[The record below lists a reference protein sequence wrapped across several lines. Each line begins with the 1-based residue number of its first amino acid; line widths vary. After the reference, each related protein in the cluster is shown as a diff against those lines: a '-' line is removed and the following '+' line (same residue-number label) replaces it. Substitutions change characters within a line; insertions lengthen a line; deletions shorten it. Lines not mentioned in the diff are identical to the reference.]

1 MLLDRSASVG
11 LEQAQGGS
19 SGRGLSRRGLLR
31 AGAALGGGLLLSIG
45 LPLPGTRAAAADR
58 QDFRPSAFVRIGRD
72 GRVTLTIPQVEM
84 GQGVYTALAMLVA
97 EELDVGLTQ
106 VQVEHAPADDSRFA
120 NPLIGIQFTGG
131 STSVRAFFLP
141 LRQAGAAARAMLI
154 AAAADRWQVDPAG
167 CHTESGGVVHGASSR
182 RLSYGDLVDAAARLP
197 APTEVPL
204 KDPSAFRLIG
214 TPAKRL
220 DVAGKVNGTAV
231 FGIDVKVPG
240 MKIATVAASPVF
252 GGTVRAFDEAA
263 ALKIAGVHRVVALD
277 DAVAVIADHYWAAKQ
292 GLEAAAVEF
301 DDGPNASLGT
311 AAIVAAM
318 ATASEQEGAIAQR
331 AGDAAAAFETAA
343 AKVEAVYEAPFL
355 AHATME
361 PINCTVHVRRDGCD
375 VWVSSQVVTRAQ
387 ATAAEVTGLPL
398 EKVAVHNQF
407 LGGGFGRRLEVDY
420 VTQAVRIAQ
429 QADGPVK
436 VVWSREEDIQHDMY
450 RPYFYDRIRA
460 GLDDSGM
467 PVAWSHRIT
476 GSSILARLFPPAFQ
490 SGIDFDTVDGAKDLP
505 YAIPNVTVD
514 YVRHEPPGIPTA
526 FWRGVGPTHNIYVV
540 ESFVDELAA
549 AAGKDPLAYRQAL
562 LAGNPRALAVLERAA
577 RMAGWG
583 TPLGPRR
590 GRGIAVQ
597 HVFGTY
603 LAEVAEVSVAGD
615 GEVRVDRVVCA
626 CDCGVIV
633 NPDTVKAQLQSA
645 IIFGLT
651 AVLYGEITLKNGR
664 VEQGNFDDYQMLRI
678 DQAPVIDIDLVAS
691 REAPGGI
698 GEAGTC
704 ALAPAV
710 LNAVHAATGV
720 RLRKLPIKPALL
732 EG

>member
-1 MLLDRSASVG
+1 MTGIAVG
-11 LEQAQGGS
+11 LDPHVT
-19 SGRGLSRRGLLR
+19 RRSFLQ
-31 AGAALGGGLLLSIG
+31 AGAALGGGLVIG
-45 LPLPGTRAAAADR
+45 WHLPASAAPGAAFA
-58 QDFRPSAFVRIGRD
+58 PNAFVRIARD
-72 GRVTLTIPQVEM
+72 GSVALTIPQVEM
-84 GQGVYTALAMLVA
+84 GQGTYTSMAMLIA
-97 EELDVGLTQ
+97 EELDVDLTQ
-106 VQVEHAPADDSRFA
+106 VHVDHAPADQKDFA
-120 NPLIGIQFTGG
+120 NPLLGFQVTGG
-131 STSVRAFFLP
+131 STSVRAFYLP

-154 AAAADRWQVDPAG
+154 AAAADRWQVDPSG
-167 CHTESGGVVHGASSR
+167 CHTEAGVVVHDASSR
-182 RLSYGDLVDAAARLP
+182 RLSYADLVDAAADLP
-197 APTEVPL
+197 VPAEVQL
-204 KDPSAFRLIG
+204 KDPSAFRIIG

-231 FGIDVKVPG
+231 YGIDVKVPG

-263 ALKIAGVHRVVALD
+263 ALKVAGVHRVVALD
-277 DAVAVIADHYWAAKQ
+277 NAVAVIADHYWAAKQ
-292 GLEAAAVEF
+292 GLEAAAVQF

-311 AAIVAAM
+311 ADIVAAM
-318 ATASEQEGAIAQR
+318 AKASEQKGAIAQSV
-331 AGDAAAAFETAA
+331 GDAAAAFETAA

-361 PINCTVHVRRDGCD
+361 PINCTVHVRGDGCD
-375 VWVSSQVVTRAQ
+375 VWAGSQVVGRAQ

-398 EKVAVHNQF
+398 DKVTVHNQF

-420 VTQAVRIAQ
+420 VTQAVRIAKQ
-429 QADGPVK
+429 VDHPVK
-436 VVWSREEDIQHDMY
+436 VVWSREEDVQHDMY
-450 RPYFYDRIRA
+450 RPYYYDRISA
-460 GLDDSGM
+460 GLDRAGM

-476 GSSILARLFPPAFQ
+476 GSSIIARWLPPAFKNNLD
-490 SGIDFDTVDGAKDLP
+490 IDAVDGAIDLP
-505 YAIPNVTVD
+505 YAIPNVTVE

-526 FWRGVGPTHNIYVV
+526 FWRGVGPTHNVYVV

-583 TPLGPRR
+583 TPLGPRK

-603 LAEVAEVSVAGD
+603 LAEVAEVSVAET
-615 GEVRVDRVVCA
+615 GEVRVERVTCA
-626 CDCGVIV
+626 CDCGVVV
-633 NPDTVKAQLQSA
+633 NPDTVKAQIQSA
-645 IIFGLT
+645 IIFGVT

-664 VEQGNFDDYQMLRI
+664 VEQSNFDNYQMLRI
-678 DQAPVIDIDLVAS
+678 DEAPVIEIDLVPS
-691 REAPGGI
+691 QEAPGGM
-698 GEAGTC
+698 GEPGTC

-720 RLRKLPIKPALL
+720 RLRKLPIQPALL
-732 EG
+732 KV

>member
-1 MLLDRSASVG
+1 MRPPTTSA
-11 LEQAQGGS
+11 
-19 SGRGLSRRGLLR
+19 
-31 AGAALGGGLLLSIG
+31 
-45 LPLPGTRAAAADR
+45 
-58 QDFRPSAFVRIGRD
+58 
-72 GRVTLTIPQVEM
+72 
-84 GQGVYTALAMLVA
+84 Y
-97 EELDVGLTQ
+97 
-106 VQVEHAPADDSRFA
+106 A
-120 NPLIGIQFTGG
+120 NPLLGFQFTGG
-131 STSVRAFFLP
+131 STSVRAFYLP
-141 LRQAGAAARAMLI
+141 LRQAGAAARRCSSPPPPTAGRSI
-154 AAAADRWQVDPAG
+154 RPAAT
-167 CHTESGGVVHGASSR
+167 TEVRRACVHGASSR
-182 RLSYGDLVDAAARLP
+182 RSGYGDLVDAAAKLP
-197 APTEVPL
+197 VPTEVQL
-204 KDPSAFRLIG
+204 KDPSAFRIIG

-263 ALKIAGVHRVVALD
+263 ALKVAGVHRVVALD
-277 DAVAVIADHYWAAKQ
+277 NAVAVIADHYWAAKQ
-292 GLEAAAVEF
+292 GLEAAAVQF
-301 DDGPNASLGT
+301 DDGPNASIGT
-311 AAIVAAM
+311 ADIVAAM
-318 ATASEQEGAIAQR
+318 AKASEQEGAVAQSV
-331 AGDAAAAFETAA
+331 GDAAAAFETAA
-343 AKVEAVYEAPFL
+343 TKVEAVYETPFL

-361 PINCTVHVRRDGCD
+361 PINCTVHVRSDGCD
-375 VWVSSQVVTRAQ
+375 VWVGSQVVTRAQ

-398 EKVAVHNQF
+398 DKVRCTTSSWAAASAA
-407 LGGGFGRRLEVDY
+407 GSRWTTSPRRCAIAKQVDH
-420 VTQAVRIAQ
+420 
-429 QADGPVK
+429 PVK

-476 GSSILARLFPPAFQ
+476 GSSILARFFPPAFQ
-490 SGIDFDTVDGAKDLP
+490 NGIDFDTVDGAIDLP

-583 TPLGPRR
+583 TPLGPRK

-651 AVLYGEITLKNGR
+651 AVLYGEITLKDGR
-664 VEQGNFDDYQMLRI
+664 VEQSNFDNYQMLRI
-678 DQAPVIDIDLVAS
+678 DQTPVIEIDLVPS
-691 REAPGGI
+691 QEAPGGI
-698 GEAGTC
+698 GEPGTC

-732 EG
+732 KA

>member
-1 MLLDRSASVG
+1 
-11 LEQAQGGS
+11 
-19 SGRGLSRRGLLR
+19 
-31 AGAALGGGLLLSIG
+31 
-45 LPLPGTRAAAADR
+45 
-58 QDFRPSAFVRIGRD
+58 
-72 GRVTLTIPQVEM
+72 
-84 GQGVYTALAMLVA
+84 
-97 EELDVGLTQ
+97 
-106 VQVEHAPADDSRFA
+106 
-120 NPLIGIQFTGG
+120 
-131 STSVRAFFLP
+131 
-141 LRQAGAAARAMLI
+141 
-154 AAAADRWQVDPAG
+154 
-167 CHTESGGVVHGASSR
+167 
-182 RLSYGDLVDAAARLP
+182 
-197 APTEVPL
+197 
-204 KDPSAFRLIG
+204 
-214 TPAKRL
+214 
-220 DVAGKVNGTAV
+220 
-231 FGIDVKVPG
+231 
-240 MKIATVAASPVF
+240 
-252 GGTVRAFDEAA
+252 
-263 ALKIAGVHRVVALD
+263 
-277 DAVAVIADHYWAAKQ
+277 
-292 GLEAAAVEF
+292 
-301 DDGPNASLGT
+301 
-311 AAIVAAM
+311 
-318 ATASEQEGAIAQR
+318 
-331 AGDAAAAFETAA
+331 
-343 AKVEAVYEAPFL
+343 
-355 AHATME
+355 
-361 PINCTVHVRRDGCD
+361 
-375 VWVSSQVVTRAQ
+375 
-387 ATAAEVTGLPL
+387 
-398 EKVAVHNQF
+398 
-407 LGGGFGRRLEVDY
+407 
-420 VTQAVRIAQ
+420 
-429 QADGPVK
+429 
-436 VVWSREEDIQHDMY
+436 MY

-704 ALAPAV
+704 ALTPAV

>member
-1 MLLDRSASVG
+1 
-11 LEQAQGGS
+11 
-19 SGRGLSRRGLLR
+19 
-31 AGAALGGGLLLSIG
+31 
-45 LPLPGTRAAAADR
+45 
-58 QDFRPSAFVRIGRD
+58 
-72 GRVTLTIPQVEM
+72 
-84 GQGVYTALAMLVA
+84 
-97 EELDVGLTQ
+97 
-106 VQVEHAPADDSRFA
+106 
-120 NPLIGIQFTGG
+120 
-131 STSVRAFFLP
+131 
-141 LRQAGAAARAMLI
+141 MLI
-154 AAAADRWQVDPAG
+154 AAAADSWQVDPAG
-167 CHTESGGVVHGASSR
+167 CRTEGGVVVHGASGR
-182 RLSYGDLVDAAARLP
+182 RLGYGDLVDAAARLP
-197 APTEVPL
+197 VPTEVQL

-220 DVAGKVNGTAV
+220 DVAGKVNGAAV

-263 ALKIAGVHRVVALD
+263 ALQVAGVRRVAALD

-292 GLEAAAVEF
+292 GLEAAAVRF
-301 DDGPNASLGT
+301 DDGPNASIGM
-311 AAIVAAM
+311 ADIVAAM
-318 ATASEQEGAIAQR
+318 ATASEQEGAVAQR
-331 AGDAAAAFETAA
+331 VGDAAAAFETAA
-343 AKVEAVYEAPFL
+343 AKVEAVYETPFL
-355 AHATME
+355 AHAAME
-361 PINCTVHVRRDGCD
+361 PINCTVHVRSDGCD
-375 VWVSSQVVTRAQ
+375 VWVGSQVVSRAR
-387 ATAAEVTGLPL
+387 ATAAEVIGLPL

-420 VTQAVRIAQ
+420 VTQAVRIAKQ
-429 QADGPVK
+429 VDGPVK
-436 VVWSREEDIQHDMY
+436 VVWSREEDIRHDMY
-450 RPYFYDRIRA
+450 RPYFYDRVRA

-476 GSSILARLFPPAFQ
+476 GSSILARFFPPAFQ
-490 SGIDFDTVDGAKDLP
+490 SGVDFDTVDGAIDLP

-526 FWRGVGPTHNIYVV
+526 FWRGVGPTHNVYVV

-562 LAGNPRALAVLERAA
+562 LAGNPRALGVLERAA
-577 RMAGWG
+577 RMGAGE
-583 TPLGPRR
+583 RR
-590 GRGIAVQ
+590 SGRAGGAARAVQ

-626 CDCGVIV
+626 CDCGVVV
-633 NPDTVKAQLQSA
+633 NPDTVEAQLQSA

-651 AVLYGEITLKNGR
+651 AVLHGEITLENGR
-664 VEQGNFDDYQMLRI
+664 VEQGNFDDHQMLRI
-678 DQAPVIDIDLVAS
+678 DQAPVIEIDLVAS
-691 REAPGGI
+691 QEEPGGI